1 MVACPDFPRALPLPG
16 LPQPLLPIRMKQLAG
31 GVVAVL
37 IGFLNPRG
45 IIVVLISSVA
55 SCVGGTSGGIVNLGR
70 VLRD

>member
-1 MVACPDFPRALPLPG
+1 
-16 LPQPLLPIRMKQLAG
+16 MKQLAG

-37 IGFLNPRG
+37 IGFLNPRE